1 MPAFKLSPTT
11 LNLFLECR
19 RCFWLDKIKNFK
31 RPRGI
36 FPSLPTG
43 MDREIK
49 NHFDAFRARH
59 KLPPELSGE
68 NFTGC
73 ELYPDQLKL
82 DQWRDWRK
90 GLEYKSGNGAVLSG
104 AIDELLVKGNRYIP
118 FDYKTKG
125 SPTTPEDAVRY
136 YQNQLDCY
144 ALLLQENGMSAADY
158 GFLLYYSPKS
168 IGENG
173 AAVFEVQPIRV
184 PVDYER
190 GRRTFESAV
199 TLLAREMP
207 GSAPGCEYCGW
218 IAKYKEL
225 FDKADF
231 F

>member
-19 RCFWLDKIKNFK
+19 RCFWLDKVKNFK

-49 NHFDAFRARH
+49 THFDAFRARH
-59 KLPPELSGE
+59 ELPPELAGKD
-68 NFTGC
+68 FAGAG
-73 ELYPDQLKL
+73 LFPDQSKL
-82 DQWRDWRK
+82 DQWREWRK
-90 GLEYKSGNGAVLSG
+90 GLEYKSGHGSVLSG
-104 AIDELLVKGNRYIP
+104 AIDDLLVKDGLYIP

-144 ALLLQENGMSAADY
+144 ALLLQENNMPAADY

-173 AAVFEVQPIRV
+173 KAVFEVQPIRV

-190 GRRTFESAV
+190 GRRTFENAV
-199 TLLAREMP
+199 ILLTREMP
-207 GSAPGCEYCGW
+207 EPSSVCEYCGW

>member
-1 MPAFKLSPTT
+1 M
-11 LNLFLECR
+11 
-19 RCFWLDKIKNFK
+19 DKIKKFK

-49 NHFDAFRARH
+49 THFDAYRSQRE
-59 KLPPELSGE
+59 LPPELSGKD
-68 NFTGC
+68 FAGAQ
-73 ELYPDQLKL
+73 LFQDQARL

-90 GLEYKSGNGAVLSG
+90 GLEYKSVNGSVLSG
-104 AIDELLVKGNRYIP
+104 AIDELLVKDGFYVP

-144 ALLLQENGMSAADY
+144 ALLFQENSMPAADH

-168 IGENG
+168 VGEKG
-173 AAVFEVQPIRV
+173 KAVFEVQAIRV
-184 PVDYER
+184 PVDCER

-199 TLLAREMP
+199 TLLTREMP
-207 GSAPGCEYCGW
+207 ESSPSCEYCGW

-225 FDKADF
+225 FDKANF

>member
-1 MPAFKLSPTT
+1 MPGFKLSPTT
-11 LNLFLECR
+11 LNLFLDCP
-19 RCFWLDKIKNFK
+19 RCFWLDKVKNFK

-36 FPSLPTG
+36 FPSLPMG

-49 NHFDAFRARH
+49 NHFDVCRAEN
-59 KLPPELSGE
+59 KLPPELGGKNFSGVKLFS
-68 NFTGC
+68 NQD
-73 ELYPDQLKL
+73 LL

-90 GLEYKSGNGAVLSG
+90 GLEYRARDGSVLTG
-104 AIDELLVKGNRYIP
+104 AIDDLLVKADRYIP

-125 SPTTPEDAVRY
+125 SPTTAEDAIRY

-144 ALLLQENGMSAADY
+144 ALLFQENKMPPADY

-168 IGENG
+168 IEKKGK
-173 AAVFEVQPIRV
+173 AVFETQPICV
-184 PVDYER
+184 PIDYER
-190 GRRTFESAV
+190 GRKTFDRAV
-199 TLLAREMP
+199 ALLSGDMP
-207 GSAPGCEYCGW
+207 EPSSSCEYCGW